1 MCFYSSWDA
10 LLEPIPALIL
20 TTPIFMP
27 IIKQIGV
34 DPVHFGLIICY
45 NLTIG
50 IITPPMGIG
59 LYVMVGIIDITFEDL
74 VKACAAF
81 AHSVDRSL
89 FLRHLC
95 SGIDVFLPNLIMGHP

>member
-1 MCFYSSWDA
+1 MCFYLFWDVCSA
-10 LLEPIPALIL
+10 IPALIL
-20 TTPIFMP
+20 TTPIFLP

-59 LYVMVGIIDITFEDL
+59 LYVMVGIIDISFEDL
-74 VKACAAF
+74 VKSCAPLLIPLIA
-81 AHSVDRSL
+81 SL
-89 FLRHLC
+89 FLVTYVPELTL
-95 SGIDVFLPNLIMGHP
+95 FLPNLIMGHP